1 MRRVISD
8 IIREETEA
16 FVGEVVSTYQVG
28 LLSHLVSIVILEDG
42 RSDGGE
48 DDPGLEEL
56 EPSCADDVDG
66 EQMIVPYHTALP
78 VECSSKNVSGLYR
91 YT

>member
-1 MRRVISD
+1 
-8 IIREETEA
+8 
-16 FVGEVVSTYQVG
+16 
-28 LLSHLVSIVILEDG
+28 
-42 RSDGGE
+42 
-48 DDPGLEEL
+48 
-56 EPSCADDVDG
+56 VDG